1 MIRFITVALSFL
13 LLQICGSFALA
24 GPFDGI
30 LSNQSQAWIHSDKI
44 NATER
49 ECTQRV
55 GPFATQQTAWN
66 RWNQAKSQGYNVS
79 SGVFPCWE
87 NGGRG
92 YCFNVFYVC

>member
-13 LLQICGSFALA
+13 LLQIYWSTALA

-30 LSNQSQAWIHSDKI
+30 FSNQSQTWINTYKFKVMG
-44 NATER
+44 R

-66 RWNQAKSQGYNVS
+66 RWNQAKSQGYSVS
-79 SGVFPCWE
+79 NGVFPCWE
-87 NGGRG
+87 GGSRG
-92 YCFNVFYVC
+92 YCFNVYYVC